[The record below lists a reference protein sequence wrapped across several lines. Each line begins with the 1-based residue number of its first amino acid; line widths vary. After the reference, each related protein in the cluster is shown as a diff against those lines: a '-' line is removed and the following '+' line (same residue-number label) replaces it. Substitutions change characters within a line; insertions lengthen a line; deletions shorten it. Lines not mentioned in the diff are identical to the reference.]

1 MLQAGG
7 NLGRFILEELGSDSR
22 FTVSVVSRAGS
33 SSTFPSHIKV
43 HRVDNSYPEEQLCA
57 AFQGQDAVV
66 NLVPTV
72 ANLRTHKAIIDAYI
86 SAGVKR
92 IIPSE
97 FSDDGPADLKLMEIS
112 AIFQLKRD
120 VEEYLRNKEDTG
132 LSWSVIVNGGF
143 FDW

>member
-1 MLQAGG
+1 M
-7 NLGRFILEELGSDSR
+7 
-22 FTVSVVSRAGS
+22 
-33 SSTFPSHIKV
+33 
-43 HRVDNSYPEEQLCA
+43 
-57 AFQGQDAVV
+57 V

-72 ANLRTHKAIIDAYI
+72 ANLQIHKAIIDACV

-97 FSDDGPADLKLMEIS
+97 FSDYGPADEKLMEIS

-120 VEEYLRNKEDTG
+120 IEESLRSKEDTG
-132 LSWSVIVNGGF
+132 VSWSVIVNGGF